1 MNKKHQAKLEAREAK
16 EKEQAKKVFQGLF
29 FALITVAL
37 LIIIGYCIL

>member
-1 MNKKHQAKLEAREAK
+1 MNKKHQAKLKAREVK

-37 LIIIGYCIL
+37 LTIIGYCIL